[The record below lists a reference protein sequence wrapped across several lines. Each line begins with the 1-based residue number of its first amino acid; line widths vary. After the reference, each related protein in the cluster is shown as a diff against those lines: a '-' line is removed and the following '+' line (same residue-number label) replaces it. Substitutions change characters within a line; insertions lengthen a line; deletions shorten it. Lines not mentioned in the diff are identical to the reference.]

1 MRKFLPLL
9 LCILVLISSAF
20 SESAGQPASE
30 ASFIGTWIENDGYG
44 TLTLRLDGTA
54 HMLYYDDT
62 VTECHWEITE
72 DGGRF
77 TDGQWLN
84 SPMKLLDDNTLSVAN
99 GWMVFTREGFLP
111 TTDPAILLD
120 ATPVGDEGL
129 PFLGEWKLVSLIME
143 GEEYAPS
150 LFEMTM
156 TLRFN
161 ADGTVLTNDGMT
173 DYTTTWAVSYDS
185 AVVEGDILTISENGQ
200 LIYNAADGS
209 MIFDPVQPE
218 IPEPEAAEPESTE
231 PVVTAPESSEPAVA
245 EPELTFIPVG
255 EEGAAFLGTWTLE
268 AIEAEGMT
276 MNPALLG
283 MSMTLTFTED
293 GQVSFTDDLETEI
306 TAWHVEDGVAI
317 IEGSPLTLT
326 EEGKL
331 IMTEDGASMIFTQ
344 GEPAADESDADDLL
358 ALLELLALMEEISDD
373 APTFDYL
380 NTRFVCTQFSSSG
393 ATLDASMLG
402 AEYAVYFRE
411 SGTADLTLAGYTIEN
426 LPYTIDESGTYVI
439 NYYGAFFSCVPTETG
454 FDVDYYGTMTL
465 HCTPAE

>member
-30 ASFIGTWIENDGYG
+30 ANFVGIWIENDGYG

-173 DYTTTWAVSYDS
+173 DYTTTWAVSYGS

-209 MIFDPVQPE
+209 MIFDPVLPE
-218 IPEPEAAEPESTE
+218 TPVPESTE
-231 PVVTAPESSEPAVA
+231 PAFTEPEATEPAVA
-245 EPELTFIPVG
+245 EPELTFTPVG

-306 TAWHVEDGVAI
+306 TAWHVENGAAI

-331 IMTEDGASMIFTQ
+331 IMTEDGASMIFIQ
-344 GEPAADESDADDLL
+344 GEPAADGSDADDLL
-358 ALLELLALMEEISDD
+358 ALLELLALM
-373 APTFDYL
+373 
-380 NTRFVCTQFSSSG
+380 
-393 ATLDASMLG
+393 
-402 AEYAVYFRE
+402 
-411 SGTADLTLAGYTIEN
+411 
-426 LPYTIDESGTYVI
+426 
-439 NYYGAFFSCVPTETG
+439 
-454 FDVDYYGTMTL
+454 
-465 HCTPAE
+465 

>member
-1 MRKFLPLL
+1 MKKVLPLL

-30 ASFIGTWIENDGYG
+30 ASFVGIWIENDGYG

-143 GEEYAPS
+143 GEEYDPS

-156 TLRFN
+156 TFRFN

-173 DYTTTWAVSYDS
+173 DYTTTWAVSYGS

-200 LIYNAADGS
+200 LIYNVADGS
-209 MIFDPVQPE
+209 MIFDPVLPE
-218 IPEPEAAEPESTE
+218 IPVPEATEPAFTEPEATEPEMT
-231 PVVTAPESSEPAVA
+231 V
-245 EPELTFIPVG
+245 PELTFTPVG

-268 AIEAEGMT
+268 AIEAEGM
-276 MNPALLG
+276 
-283 MSMTLTFTED
+283 SMTLTFTAD
-293 GQVSFTDDLETEI
+293 GQAIFTDDLETEI
-306 TAWHVEDGVAI
+306 TAWHVENGAAI

-326 EEGKL
+326 EDGKL
-331 IMTEDGASMIFTQ
+331 IMSEDGASMIFTQ
-344 GEPAADESDADDLL
+344 GELPADESDADDLL
-358 ALLELLALMEEISDD
+358 ALLELLALMEEVSSD
-373 APTFDYL
+373 APAFDYL
-380 NTRFVCTQFSSSG
+380 DTRFVCTQFSSSG
-393 ATLDASMLG
+393 TTLDASMLG

-411 SGTADLTLAGYTIEN
+411 NGTADLTMAGYTIEN
-426 LPYTIDESGTYVI
+426 LPYTIDEYGTYVI
-439 NYYGAFFSCVPTETG
+439 NYYGAFFNCVPTETG